1 MPSANALTTV
11 QKLYIAYYGR
21 AADAAGQDY
30 WAVELDKAGGALNGI
45 IDAFSNAEEAKALYG
60 SGTTVADRIT
70 VLYQNILGRV
80 PEPAGLAYWAGEV
93 AAGRLSLGNAALAIL
108 EGVHPDSTDAPL
120 ANNRLSVAN
129 SFTAQASN
137 APENYAG
144 DAAAAIARTFLK
156 QVTGDAA
163 SVTQANT
170 QLGAY
175 LNTMGVASQQ
185 PENFAALISNGLL
198 TNTAIVSATLTNG
211 NMEARIQ
218 VLVPSATGAEDAAGI
233 GITLSGSEVNGVVA
247 SFVIKSLPANGT
259 LLSGDQVLSVG
270 SVVDASHSAAVLTF
284 VPKANFNG
292 STSFS
297 FAAQNSAGQEDVT
310 PVTATIKV
318 TPVNDAPVG
327 VADTLSAITGLAATY
342 TAAQLLS
349 NDTDVDGDALTI
361 KSVTAGAGGTV
372 VLNANGTVTF
382 TPAADFSGQASFAY
396 VATDGLGGDSAATA
410 VMVNVAVGGSQKA
423 PWTLLMYGGMSPWY
437 SADPKSGIFIS
448 DGSAD
453 GTGLNVITEWGG
465 YASWSSSNVG
475 FKTTDDYGK
484 AYFYNITSSG
494 SNGYQMGSVGV
505 ADGTASGTNVLMT
518 AANNSYL
525 PGNYVTVVGS
535 QLVMA
540 GGDQNPN
547 SAGKILVSDG
557 TVAGTTLQSTD
568 FIVPANSAVIDSA
581 HQALWFA
588 ASTRPYGSELIQFNY
603 AAGGASLTKIVKDIY
618 PGSSDGINA
627 NGSYPALFGALLPDG
642 KLIFSAND
650 GVHGQE
656 PWVSDGTK
664 SGTFMLQ
671 NFYSGNNGSSSGYTS
686 FRDKVAFVTTAY
698 NYDGNSS
705 IPNAGTELAFTD
717 GTSAGTYLLDI
728 NVGAASSA
736 PAILGQAN
744 DLLYFTAE
752 TGDYSLSSKG
762 IYSTD
767 GTTFTRLADINSSAS
782 LLGWNTSKAFFK
794 VSDATHGAE
803 LWAADLTGTGG
814 FTLVKDILPG
824 SGSAL
829 SEVYEAKPVMIG
841 DKLMF
846 NAYTSATQ
854 QNLFV
859 SDGTHVGTV
868 KLSSSL
874 PTIKKMVGSTLVFAT
889 QNGVYGVN
897 TATAIPSAQKLVS
910 GDPTESYGD
919 LFSPYAPDSLM
930 QTDADQVFFKTSNGD
945 LYSTNGS
952 TSDTIKLAGGVEKFK
967 VVAENA
973 LFFVQHSN
981 TVDAALWYSDGTS
994 AGTRFVEALPADFS
1008 YDLDNAVAIKTV
1020 GVAF

>member
-45 IDAFSNAEEAKALYG
+45 IDAFANAEEAKALYG
-60 SGTTVADRIT
+60 SGTTAVDRIT
-70 VLYQNILGRV
+70 VLYQNILGRA

-93 AAGRLSLGNAALAIL
+93 AAGRLSLGNTALAIL
-108 EGVHPDSTDAPL
+108 EGVQSDSTDAPL

-129 SFTAQASN
+129 SFTAQVSS
-137 APENYAG
+137 APQNYAG

-185 PENFAALISNGLL
+185 PQNFAALISNGML

-218 VLVPSATGAEDAAGI
+218 ALVPSAIGAEDAAGI
-233 GITLSGSEVNGVVA
+233 GITLSGSEVNDVVT

-259 LLSGDQVLSVG
+259 LKMGEKVLSVG
-270 SVVDASHSAAVLTF
+270 SVVDASYSAAVLTF

-292 STSFS
+292 TTSFS
-297 FAAQNSAGQEDVT
+297 FAAKNSAGQEDAT
-310 PVTATIKV
+310 PATATITV

-327 VADTLSAITGLAATY
+327 VADTLSATTGVAVTY
-342 TAAQLLS
+342 TAAQLLG
-349 NDTDVDGDALTI
+349 NDTDVDGDTLTL

-396 VATDGLGGDSAATA
+396 VATDGFGGDSAATA
-410 VMVNVAVGGSQKA
+410 VTVNVAVGGSQKA
-423 PWTLLMYGGMSPWY
+423 PWTLLMHGGSSHGASIP
-437 SADPKSGIFIS
+437 PNSGIFTS

-453 GTGLNVITEWGG
+453 GTGLNVIEGWGWYWMG
-465 YASWSSSNVG
+465 ASNVR
-475 FKTTDDYGK
+475 FKTTDDHGK
-484 AYFYNITSSG
+484 VFFYNILQSG
-494 SNGYQMGSVGV
+494 SDGERMGSVGI
-505 ADGTASGTNVLMT
+505 ADGTASGTKVLMT

-525 PGNYVTVVGS
+525 PGNYVAVAGS
-535 QLVMA
+535 QLIMA
-540 GGDQNPN
+540 GGDQYPN
-547 SAGKILVSDG
+547 YAGKILVSDG
-557 TVAGTTLQSTD
+557 TVAGTTLHATD
-568 FIVPANSAVIDSA
+568 FVVPSNPDVIDPA
-581 HQALWFA
+581 HQTLWFA
-588 ASTRPYGSELIQFNY
+588 ASTRPYGTELVQFSY
-603 AAGGASLTKIVKDIY
+603 TAGSTPFTKIVKDIY
-618 PGSSDGINA
+618 PGSSDGVSSA
-627 NGSYPALFGALLPDG
+627 YSPLRGALLLDG
-642 KLIFSAND
+642 KLVFGADD
-650 GVHGQE
+650 GVHGYE
-656 PWVSDGTK
+656 PWVSDGTEA
-664 SGTFMLQ
+664 GTFMLV
-671 NFYSGNNGSSSGYTS
+671 NLEGSKYGSGSSSFTAFGL
-686 FRDKVAFVTTAY
+686 KVAFAANVTVH
-698 NYDGNSS
+698 GS
-705 IPNAGTELAFTD
+705 ELAFTD
-717 GTSAGTYLLDI
+717 GTVAGTTVLDV
-728 NVGAASSA
+728 NPDGDSY
-736 PAILGQAN
+736 PTILGQVN

-752 TGDYSLSSKG
+752 TGDYSLRSKG

-794 VSDATHGAE
+794 VSDTAHGAE
-803 LWAADLTGTGG
+803 LWAADLTATGG
-814 FTLVKDILPG
+814 FALVKDILPG

-829 SEVYEAKPVMIG
+829 AEVYETKPVMVG
-841 DKLMF
+841 DKLIF

-854 QNLFV
+854 QNLFM
-859 SDGTHVGTV
+859 SDGTNAGTLQ
-868 KLSSSL
+868 LSSSL
-874 PTIKKMVGSTLVFAT
+874 PTMSKVVGDTLVFAT
-889 QNGVYGVN
+889 QDGVYGVN

-910 GDPTESYGD
+910 GASTGSSGD
-919 LFSPYAPDSLM
+919 LFGTYPAASLM

-945 LYSTNGS
+945 LYATNGS
-952 TSDTIKLAGGVEKFK
+952 ASDTIKLAGAVENFK

>member
-45 IDAFSNAEEAKALYG
+45 IDAFANAEEAKALYG

-70 VLYQNILGRV
+70 VLYQNILGRA

-93 AAGRLSLGNAALAIL
+93 AAGRLSLGNTALAIL
-108 EGVHPDSTDAPL
+108 DGVQPGSSDAPL

-137 APENYAG
+137 APQNYAG

-156 QVTGDAA
+156 QVTGDGA
-163 SVTQANT
+163 SVAQANT

-185 PENFAALISNGLL
+185 PQSFAALISNGML

-218 VLVPSATGAEDAAGI
+218 ALVPSATGAEDAAGI

-259 LLSGDQVLSVG
+259 LLNGDQVLSVG

-284 VPKANFNG
+284 VPAANFNG
-292 STSFS
+292 TTSFS
-297 FAAQNSAGQEDVT
+297 FAAKNSAGQEDVT
-310 PVTATIKV
+310 PATATIKV

-327 VADTLSAITGLAATY
+327 VADTLSATKGVAVTY
-342 TAAQLLS
+342 TAAQLLGG
-349 NDTDVDGDALTI
+349 DTDVDGDTLTI

-382 TPAADFSGQASFAY
+382 TPAADFTGQASFAY
-396 VATDGLGGDSAATA
+396 VATDGFGGDSAATA
-410 VMVNVAVGGSQKA
+410 VTVNVAVGGSQKA
-423 PWTLLMYGGMSPWY
+423 PWTLLMHGGSSHGASIP
-437 SADPKSGIFIS
+437 PNSGIFTS

-453 GTGLNVITEWGG
+453 GTGLNVIEGWGWYWMG
-465 YASWSSSNVG
+465 ASNVR
-475 FKTTDDYGK
+475 FKTTDDHGK
-484 AYFYNITSSG
+484 VFFYNILQSG
-494 SNGYQMGSVGV
+494 SDGERMGSVGI
-505 ADGTASGTNVLMT
+505 ADGTASGTKVLMT

-525 PGNYVTVVGS
+525 PGNYVAVAGS
-535 QLVMA
+535 QLIMA
-540 GGDQNPN
+540 GGDQYPN
-547 SAGKILVSDG
+547 YAGKILVSDG
-557 TVAGTTLQSTD
+557 TISGTTLQATD
-568 FIVPANSAVIDSA
+568 FVVPSRAALSDPA
-581 HQALWFA
+581 QQKLWFSS
-588 ASTRPYGSELIQFNY
+588 STKPYGSELVQFSY
-603 AAGGASLTKIVKDIY
+603 AAGIAPFTHLVKDIY
-618 PGSSDGINA
+618 PGSSDGVKD
-627 NGSYPALFGALLPDG
+627 GYYTPLSGALLPDG
-642 KLIFSAND
+642 KLVFSAND
-650 GVHGQE
+650 GVHGEE
-656 PWVSDGTK
+656 PWVSDGTA
-664 SGTFMLQ
+664 SGTSMLQ
-671 NFYSGNNGSSSGYTS
+671 NFYPGNYGYSYGYTS

-698 NYDGNSS
+698 NNADNGA
-705 IPNAGTELAFTD
+705 IPHVGTELAFTD

-736 PAILGQAN
+736 PVILGQAN

-752 TGDYSLSSKG
+752 TDDYSLKSKG

-767 GTTFTRLADINSSAS
+767 GTTFTRLADINGSAS
-782 LLGWNTSKAFFK
+782 LLGWNASKAFFK
-794 VSDATHGAE
+794 VSDTAHGAE
-803 LWAADLTGTGG
+803 LWAADLTATGG
-814 FTLVKDILPG
+814 FALVKDILPG

-829 SEVYEAKPVMIG
+829 AEVYETKPVMVG
-841 DKLMF
+841 DKLIF

-854 QNLFV
+854 QNLFM
-859 SDGTHVGTV
+859 SDGTNAGTLQ
-868 KLSSSL
+868 LSSSL
-874 PTIKKMVGSTLVFAT
+874 PTMSKVVGDTLVFAT
-889 QNGVYGVN
+889 QDGVYGVN

-910 GDPTESYGD
+910 GASTGSYGD
-919 LFSPYAPDSLM
+919 LFGTYPAASLM

-945 LYSTNGS
+945 LYATNGS
-952 TSDTIKLAGGVEKFK
+952 ASDTIKLAGAVENFK

-994 AGTRFVEALPADFS
+994 AGTRFVEALPADFN

-1020 GVAF
+1020 GVVF

>member
-60 SGTTVADRIT
+60 SGTTAVDRIT
-70 VLYQNILGRV
+70 VLYQNILGRA

-93 AAGRLSLGNAALAIL
+93 AAGRLSLGNTALAIL
-108 EGVHPDSTDAPL
+108 EGVQSDSTDAPL

-129 SFTAQASN
+129 SFTAQVSS
-137 APENYAG
+137 APQNYAG

-185 PENFAALISNGLL
+185 PQNFAALISNGML

-218 VLVPSATGAEDAAGI
+218 ALVPSAIGAEDAAGI
-233 GITLSGSEVNGVVA
+233 GITLSGSEVNDVVT

-259 LLSGDQVLSVG
+259 LKMGEKVLSVG
-270 SVVDASHSAAVLTF
+270 SVVDASYSAAVLTF

-292 STSFS
+292 TTSFS
-297 FAAQNSAGQEDVT
+297 FAAKNSAGQEDAT
-310 PVTATIKV
+310 PATATITV

-327 VADTLSAITGLAATY
+327 VADTLSATTGVAVTY
-342 TAAQLLS
+342 TAAQLLG
-349 NDTDVDGDALTI
+349 NDTDVDGDTLTL

-396 VATDGLGGDSAATA
+396 VATDGFGGDSAATA
-410 VMVNVAVGGSQKA
+410 VTVNVAVGGSQKA
-423 PWTLLMYGGMSPWY
+423 PWTLLMHGGSSHGASIP
-437 SADPKSGIFIS
+437 PNSGIFTS

-453 GTGLNVITEWGG
+453 GTGLNVIEGWGWYWMG
-465 YASWSSSNVG
+465 ASNVR
-475 FKTTDDYGK
+475 FKTTDDHGK
-484 AYFYNITSSG
+484 VFFYNILQSG
-494 SNGYQMGSVGV
+494 SDGERMGSVGI
-505 ADGTASGTNVLMT
+505 ADGTASGTKVLMT

-525 PGNYVTVVGS
+525 PGNYVAVAGS
-535 QLVMA
+535 QLIMA
-540 GGDQNPN
+540 GGDQYPN
-547 SAGKILVSDG
+547 YAGKILVSDG
-557 TVAGTTLQSTD
+557 TVAGTILHATD
-568 FIVPANSAVIDSA
+568 FVVPSNPDVIDPA
-581 HQALWFA
+581 HQTLWFA
-588 ASTRPYGSELIQFNY
+588 ATTRPYGTELVQFSY
-603 AAGGASLTKIVKDIY
+603 AAGSTPFTQMVKDIY
-618 PGSSDGINA
+618 PGSSGGI
-627 NGSYPALFGALLPDG
+627 GSDYYTTLSGALLPDG
-642 KLIFSAND
+642 KLIFSAED
-650 GVHGQE
+650 GVNGRA

-664 SGTFMLQ
+664 DGTFMLADLYASSPYGGRV
-671 NFYSGNNGSSSGYTS
+671 FSFVSFGS
-686 FRDKVAFVTTAY
+686 KVAFTAETSYGEELVITNGTATGTTVL
-698 NYDGNSS
+698 DVNSS
-705 IPNAGTELAFTD
+705 SI
-717 GTSAGTYLLDI
+717 
-728 NVGAASSA
+728 VGSY
-736 PAILGQAN
+736 PVIIGQAN
-744 DLLYFTAE
+744 GLLYFTAE
-752 TGDYSLSSKG
+752 TGDYSLRSKG

-767 GTTFTRLADINSSAS
+767 GATFTRLADINGNAS
-782 LLGWNTSKAFFK
+782 LLSWNTNKAFFK

-803 LWAADLTGTGG
+803 LWAADLTATGG
-814 FTLVKDILPG
+814 FALVKDILPG

-829 SEVYEAKPVMIG
+829 AEVYETKPVMVG

-846 NAYTSATQ
+846 SAYTSATQ
-854 QNLFV
+854 QNLFM
-859 SDGTHVGTV
+859 SDGTHAGTV

-874 PTIKKMVGSTLVFAT
+874 PTMSKVVGKTLVFAT
-889 QNGVYGVN
+889 QDGVYGVN

-910 GDPTESYGD
+910 GASTGSYGD
-919 LFSPYAPDSLM
+919 LFGTYPAASLM

-945 LYSTNGS
+945 LYATAGS
-952 TSDTIKLAGGVEKFK
+952 TSDTIKLAGAVENFK

-994 AGTRFVEALPADFS
+994 AGTRFVEALPADFN

-1020 GVAF
+1020 GVVF